1 MSGPRIDITFNRRIA
16 QKLKALRNARGFS
29 QMRVAMDT
37 GINVGRAESGA
48 RSLSVYTIAVL
59 CAYYD
64 TPLEEFFEG
73 MRLTAAP
80 WE

>member
-1 MSGPRIDITFNRRIA
+1 
-16 QKLKALRNARGFS
+16 
-29 QMRVAMDT
+29 MRVAMDT